1 MLWKS
6 SKVKG
11 TVGLRQRH
19 LHVPLQLHRR
29 VCHNGSW
36 TAKELIGVPEIDTTI
51 TGSVIIILM
60 GSSLFD
66 ILTLFLT

>member
-1 MLWKS
+1 MFLLEKGILQMLWKCR
-6 SKVKG
+6 KVKG

-36 TAKELIGVPEIDTTI
+36 TTEELIGIPEKYH
-51 TGSVIIILM
+51 SH
-60 GSSLFD
+60 
-66 ILTLFLT
+66 

>member
-6 SKVKG
+6 RKVKG

-36 TAKELIGVPEIDTTI
+36 TTEELIGIPEKHHHH
-51 TGSVIIILM
+51 
-60 GSSLFD
+60 
-66 ILTLFLT
+66 